1 MELYLILG
9 VDQSA
14 SVADIKRA
22 YRRLARRYHPGVNP
36 GDRTAEAMFR
46 RISEAYETLVD
57 PGRRQAYD
65 ASGTWEAS
73 TTKPAPSLQ
82 FTEFDFSSAA
92 YGAQAATFSE
102 LFAEVLHPLLAPD
115 LGKPRAGADVQAA
128 VTVDFLDA
136 IRGADRRVIVVR
148 QVACN
153 TCGGRGQTLTR
164 EARCGQCQGS
174 GSVRWARGHM
184 VFSKPCPTCEG
195 SGHLRAQRCA
205 ACSGNGWT
213 VRSDAVPVTILP
225 GTVDGDRLRVPERGH
240 AGHNG
245 GRNGDLYVTVRVQPH
260 PFFRREGD
268 DLICRLPV
276 AVHEAVLGARVE
288 VPTLDGRL
296 RWRIPPGTQ
305 AGQRF
310 RIKGQGVEGRNGMRG
325 DLVLEASVVLPASV
339 DERSKELMREFGE
352 RNQAD
357 VRKQLSAEC

>member
-1 MELYLILG
+1 
-9 VDQSA
+9 
-14 SVADIKRA
+14 
-22 YRRLARRYHPGVNP
+22 
-36 GDRTAEAMFR
+36 
-46 RISEAYETLVD
+46 
-57 PGRRQAYD
+57 
-65 ASGTWEAS
+65 
-73 TTKPAPSLQ
+73 
-82 FTEFDFSSAA
+82 
-92 YGAQAATFSE
+92 
-102 LFAEVLHPLLAPD
+102 
-115 LGKPRAGADVQAA
+115 
-128 VTVDFLDA
+128 
-136 IRGADRRVIVVR
+136 
-148 QVACN
+148 
-153 TCGGRGQTLTR
+153 
-164 EARCGQCQGS
+164 
-174 GSVRWARGHM
+174 M